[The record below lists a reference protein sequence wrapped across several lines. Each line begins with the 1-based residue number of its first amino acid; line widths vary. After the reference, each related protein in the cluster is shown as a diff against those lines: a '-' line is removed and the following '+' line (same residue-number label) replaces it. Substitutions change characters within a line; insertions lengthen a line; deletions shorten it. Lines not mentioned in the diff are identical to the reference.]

1 MNSTLPYLLTLLQ
14 NYGYVVLWIVIFISA
29 AGLPLPVSLMLLA
42 SGAFAALGDF
52 NLVILA
58 AVAISAFVAGD
69 NLGYLIGRRWGS
81 RVLIWL
87 ETSGRV
93 RFIKPKTLARS
104 RAYFNR
110 LGGWAIFFSRFLVP
124 ALGGAINLLAGA
136 EFYPYRRF
144 IIYDITG
151 ETIAALLSLVL
162 GFVFGA
168 SWDAVGDI
176 LGSFSF
182 FILAFLIV
190 ILLGYQTIRLLR
202 SLHKSEE
209 AKKRLIAEKP
219 VEIPVVLPGA
229 SSPDTTHS
237 P

>member
-14 NYGYVVLWIVIFISA
+14 DYGYVVLWVVVFISA
-29 AGLPLPVSLMLLA
+29 AGLPLPVSLLLLA
-42 SGAFAALGDF
+42 AGAFAAQGDF
-52 NLVILA
+52 NLVSLA

-69 NLGYLIGRRWGS
+69 NFGYLIGRRWGS

-87 ETSGRV
+87 ETSGKV
-93 RFIKPKTLARS
+93 RFIKPKTIARS
-104 RAYFNR
+104 RAYFHR
-110 LGGWAIFFSRFLVP
+110 LGGWAVFLSRFLVP

-136 EFYPYRRF
+136 EFYPYQRF
-144 IIYDITG
+144 LVYDISG

-162 GFVFGA
+162 GYIFGA

-182 FILAFLIV
+182 FILASLIV
-190 ILLGYQTIRLLR
+190 LLLGYQTIRLLR
-202 SLHKSEE
+202 SLRKPEE
-209 AKKRLIAEKP
+209 ARQGPVSEKS
-219 VEIPVVLPGA
+219 VEIPIVLPGA

-237 P
+237 S

>member
-14 NYGYVVLWIVIFISA
+14 DYGYIVLWIVVFISA
-29 AGLPLPVSLMLLA
+29 AGLPLPVSLLLLA
-42 SGAFAALGDF
+42 AGAFAAMGDF
-52 NLVILA
+52 NIAILT

-69 NLGYLIGRRWGS
+69 NFGYLIGRRWGS

-87 ETSGRV
+87 ETSGKV

-136 EFYPYRRF
+136 EFYPYQRF
-144 IIYDITG
+144 VVYDISG

-162 GFVFGA
+162 GYVFGA

-190 ILLGYQTIRLLR
+190 LLLGYQTIRLLR
-202 SLHKSEE
+202 SLRRSEK
-209 AKKRLIAEKP
+209 AGQRPVPEKP
-219 VEIPVVLPGA
+219 VEIPAILPGA
-229 SSPDTTHS
+229 SSSDTTHS
-237 P
+237 S